1 MDTSTN
7 PPDFSKSWLY
17 SDVVLNVERQKF
29 HVHRF
34 VLAMWSPVFKKMFTS
49 EFTEEKRNLYSV
61 PLPGK
66 KASAIKELL
75 LIIYPTV
82 SEKRWKTV
90 TNENYH
96 FLFELADEYEMDAM
110 KQKCEEFLIEKV
122 TRASGNTFL
131 DELRFAQTHKLQTLV
146 QTIINK
152 AVQELRLDDF
162 KRHSM
167 YHKLEPDIYKQI
179 VEGMIKKHEENRIY
193 N

>member
-122 TRASGNTFL
+122 TRASGNTVV
-131 DELRFAQTHKLQTLV
+131 DELRFAQTHKLQKLV

-152 AVQELRLDDF
+152 AVDELGLVEF
-162 KRHSM
+162 KRHYM
-167 YHKLEPDIYKQI
+167 YYTNQIEPDIYKQI
-179 VEGMIKKHEENRIY
+179 VEGMIKKA
-193 N
+193 